1 MRAAGATAGSGRGSN
16 VKISGPEPRR
26 GPGLVEGTGVGA
38 RKTAMVGRELR
49 E

>member
-1 MRAAGATAGSGRGSN
+1 MRATGATAGSGRGSN

-26 GPGLVEGTGVGA
+26 GPGLVEGTGVEA
-38 RKTAMVGRELR
+38 RKTVMVGRELR

>member
-1 MRAAGATAGSGRGSN
+1 MRAAGATAGSGRGSK

-26 GPGLVEGTGVGA
+26 GPGLVETGVGA
-38 RKTAMVGRELR
+38 RRTVIVGRELR